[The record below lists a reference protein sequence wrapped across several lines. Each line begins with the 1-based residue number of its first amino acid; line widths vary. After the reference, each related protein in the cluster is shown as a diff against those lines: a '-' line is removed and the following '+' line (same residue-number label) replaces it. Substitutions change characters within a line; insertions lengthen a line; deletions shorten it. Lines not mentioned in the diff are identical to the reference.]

1 MNEEYYWEKME
12 AKIEENK
19 KNNID
24 GQKLSSINTTN
35 QNEEK
40 AENIVSKPHL
50 PPVPVNSFQFLNDWN
65 EITPYLDLRYQYLKV
80 SKFNFFQLLSS
91 LFIM

>member
-1 MNEEYYWEKME
+1 ME
-12 AKIEENK
+12 DKIEENEE
-19 KNNID
+19 NNID
-24 GQKLSSINTTN
+24 GQKLSIDTTS

-80 SKFNFFQLLSS
+80 SLTFSIVTIIIHNIVSDL
-91 LFIM
+91 IACTC